1 MIYYLGTEF
10 YKFFIRGNCQVKLT
24 PKILLRV
31 CTFGVITL
39 VVLLG
44 LNSFFQPVW
53 SKWNNYYT
61 TKGFYEEP
69 ENTIE
74 TLFLGASVMQTSVSP
89 MQMYEEYGINSYNLG
104 TEQQP
109 MLGSYYWL
117 RETYDYHGETLKNV
131 VIDVSALRSTSKK
144 SFYHKCFDNMKLS
157 KNKLQGVYEY
167 CNESITD
174 TVSFIVPLISY
185 HNRWETLEVSDF
197 TKYDWEADTGTRGY
211 YYIKNIYIKSAGY
224 DGIKI
229 RDLTL
234 NENEEPEPLLADSLE
249 YFDRIVKFCEEKELN
264 LILIK
269 TATNL
274 WSSALH
280 NAVQELADGYGL
292 EFYDFNF
299 EPLHSTNGFVYPF
312 DSSSDGEH
320 LNYFGAQKI
329 TKWMGELLVEKYGAT
344 DIRDN
349 PKYDFLKEQYKEYE
363 ARVLQHVN
371 LISSK
376 KLIEY
381 LDFAFKG
388 DNTVFI
394 AAKENAYGKFTD
406 ADKAFFLEHGLEKL
420 AELTANDSYIAVIEN
435 GKVIYEESG
444 INVGS
449 EEPISYKGV
458 LPDGKTTYRVESGGK
473 NTGNIAEIV
482 IDKKPQIASGGRGL
496 NLLVYSNELGE
507 ILDKPKFD
515 TTASTSRDCYGIND
529 SYIILDEKELNKD
542 YTPNTMRD
550 MLKRFSV
557 KLEELRAK

>member
-1 MIYYLGTEF
+1 M
-10 YKFFIRGNCQVKLT
+10 KLT

-31 CTFGVITL
+31 CTFGVLTL

-74 TLFLGASVMQTSVSP
+74 TLFLGASVMQSSVSP
-89 MQMYEEYGINSYNLG
+89 MQMYDEHGINSYNLG

-117 RETYDYHGETLKNV
+117 RETYDYHPETLKTV
-131 VIDVSALRSTSKK
+131 VLDASSLRSTSKK

-157 KNKLQGVYEY
+157 KNKIQGVYEY
-167 CNESITD
+167 CNESIMD
-174 TVSFIVPLISY
+174 TVSFLVPLISY
-185 HNRWETLEVSDF
+185 HNRWETLEESDF
-197 TKYDWEADTGTRGY
+197 TKYNWEADTGTRGY
-211 YYIKNIYIKSAGY
+211 YYIKNIYVKSVGF
-224 DGIKI
+224 DEMTI
-229 RDLTL
+229 RSPIL
-234 NENEEPEPLLADSLE
+234 NEKETPEPLLEDSLE
-249 YFDRIVKFCEEKELN
+249 YFDRIVKFCQEKELK
-264 LILIK
+264 LVLIK

-280 NAVQELADGYGL
+280 NAVQKLADGYGL

-299 EPLHSTNGFVYPF
+299 EPLYSTNGFIHPF
-312 DSSSDGEH
+312 DSSSDGRH
-320 LNYFGAQKI
+320 LNYFGANKF
-329 TKWMGELLVEKYGAT
+329 TKWMGKFLVEECGAT
-344 DIRDN
+344 DVRDN
-349 PKYDFLKEQYKEYE
+349 PKYDFLKQQYKEYE

-388 DNTVFI
+388 ENTVFI

-406 ADKAFFLEHGLEKL
+406 ADKAFFLEHGLVKL
-420 AELTANDSYIAVIEN
+420 AELTADDSYIAVIEN
-435 GKVIYEESG
+435 GKVVYEESG

-449 EEPISYKGV
+449 EDPITHKGV
-458 LPDGKTTYRVESGGK
+458 LPDGKTTYRVVSGGK

-482 IDKKPQIASGGRGL
+482 IDKESLIGEGGRGL
-496 NLLVYSNELGE
+496 NILVYSNELGE
-507 ILDKPKFD
+507 MLDKPRFD
-515 TTASTSRDCYGIND
+515 TTASSSRDCYGIND
-529 SYIILDEKELNKD
+529 AYILFDEEEYNKE
-542 YTPNTMRD
+542 YSPNTMRG
-550 MLKRFSV
+550 MIKRFV
-557 KLEELRAK
+557 EKLEEIKAEDTRKYNS